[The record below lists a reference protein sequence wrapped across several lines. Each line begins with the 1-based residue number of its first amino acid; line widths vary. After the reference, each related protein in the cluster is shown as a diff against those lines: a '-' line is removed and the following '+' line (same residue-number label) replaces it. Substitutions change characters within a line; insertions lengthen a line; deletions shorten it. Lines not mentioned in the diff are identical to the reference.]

1 MKKLLATVTIKSIFV
16 SFCPSISIA
25 VHQQQA
31 GLIKCKEVSMR
42 FDEGDETEITTPKTT
57 RQWQVGSP
65 VGLLEFDLVG
75 SRDSKMFSLA

>member
-16 SFCPSISIA
+16 SFCPSTSFPG
-25 VHQQQA
+25 HQQA
-31 GLIKCKEVSMR
+31 GLIPCKEVSVR

-57 RQWQVGSP
+57 RQWQVGSL

-75 SRDSKMFSLA
+75 SRDSKMFLLA